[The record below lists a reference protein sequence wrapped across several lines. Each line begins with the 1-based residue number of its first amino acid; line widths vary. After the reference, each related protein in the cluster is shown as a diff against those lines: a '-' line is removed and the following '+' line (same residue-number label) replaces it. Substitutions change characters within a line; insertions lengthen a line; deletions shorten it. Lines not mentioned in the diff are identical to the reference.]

1 MIDSLNSRPY
11 LLVSMMS
18 CGQEMTGARSVGD
31 VESERRERLAVL
43 SRLPLEFPVDTW
55 CESDKGDGAGA
66 MG

>member
-1 MIDSLNSRPY
+1 
-11 LLVSMMS
+11 MMS